1 MTTSAMRR
9 LPSTLGLLPV
19 VAIAVWVSIAATD
32 LADAQSAPANAPT
45 GDNAAPRAASPTDTA
60 TAELAEWRAQLV
72 DRINRNTAFP
82 VRGQCREGLV
92 KILFFIDRAGHLLA
106 SEIAESSKIP
116 AFDVEALA
124 IVKRAHPFP
133 APPKA
138 VTGAR
143 VSLVVPVRFKQPLPD
158 AADERR
164 LYLNLAADSTLT
176 LDGVPVEKKA
186 LERAVRSAATN
197 DKRARIVICS
207 DENVPPAEL
216 SVLIGRVKDTGVK
229 FSVVPQSSPA
239 SD

>member
-1 MTTSAMRR
+1 MTTSAMRW
-9 LPSTLGLLPV
+9 LPSTRGLLPV
-19 VAIAVWVSIAATD
+19 AIVLWASIAATE
-32 LADAQSAPANAPT
+32 LAAAQNAPANIPAA
-45 GDNAAPRAASPTDTA
+45 NSAAPPASTDTVA
-60 TAELAEWRAQLV
+60 AELAEWRAQLV

-92 KILFFIDRAGHLLA
+92 KVLFFIDRAGNLLA

-124 IVKRAHPFP
+124 IIKRAHPFP

-138 VTGAR
+138 VSGAR

-164 LYLNLAADSTLT
+164 FYLNLAADSTLT
-176 LDGVPVEKKA
+176 LDGVLVEKKA
-186 LERAVRSAATN
+186 LERAVRSAANN
-197 DKRARIVICS
+197 DKSARIVICG

-216 SVLIGRVKDTGVK
+216 SELVGRVKNTGIK
-229 FSVVPQSSPA
+229 FSVVPQSGPA

>member
-1 MTTSAMRR
+1 MTTRAMRR
-9 LPSTLGLLPV
+9 LPSTRGLFRIV
-19 VAIAVWVSIAATD
+19 IAAWVSIAATE
-32 LADAQSAPANAPT
+32 LAGAQSAPANAPA
-45 GDNAAPRAASPTDTA
+45 GDNAAPPAASPNDTA
-60 TAELAEWRAQLV
+60 ASEVADWRAQMV

-82 VRGQCREGLV
+82 VRGRCREGLV
-92 KILFFIDRAGHLLA
+92 KILFSIDRAGNLLA

-124 IVKRAHPFP
+124 IIKRAHPFP

-138 VTGAR
+138 VAGAR

-158 AADERR
+158 ATDERR

-186 LERAVRSAATN
+186 LGRAVRSAANN
-197 DKRARIVICS
+197 DKSARIVICS
-207 DENVPPAEL
+207 AENVPPAEVSDL
-216 SVLIGRVKDTGVK
+216 VERVKDTGIK
-229 FSVVPQSSPA
+229 FSVVPQSGPA

>member
-9 LPSTLGLLPV
+9 LPSTRGLLPF
-19 VAIAVWVSIAATD
+19 AIAAWVSIAATE
-32 LADAQSAPANAPT
+32 LAAAQNAPSNAPAR
-45 GDNAAPRAASPTDTA
+45 DNAAPPATSPTDIA
-60 TAELAEWRAQLV
+60 AAELAEWRAQLV

-82 VRGQCREGLV
+82 ARGQCREGLV
-92 KILFFIDRAGHLLA
+92 KILFFIDRAGNLLA

-124 IVKRAHPFP
+124 IIKRAHPFP

-138 VTGAR
+138 VAGSR

-164 LYLNLAADSTLT
+164 FYLNLAADSTLT
-176 LDGVPVEKKA
+176 LDGLPVEKKA
-186 LERAVRSAATN
+186 LERAVRSAGNN
-197 DKRARIVICS
+197 DKTARIVICG

-216 SVLIGRVKDTGVK
+216 NELVGRVKGTGVK
-229 FSVVPQSSPA
+229 FSVVPQSGPA

>member
-9 LPSTLGLLPV
+9 LPATRGLLPV
-19 VAIAVWVSIAATD
+19 VAIAIWASIAATD
-32 LADAQSAPANAPT
+32 LSDAQSAPANAPT
-45 GDNAAPRAASPTDTA
+45 GDNAAPRGASPTDTA

-82 VRGQCREGLV
+82 ERGRCREGLV
-92 KILFFIDRAGHLLA
+92 RILFSIDRAGHLLA
-106 SEIAESSKIP
+106 SEIAESSNIP

-124 IVKRAHPFP
+124 IIKRAHPFP

-138 VTGAR
+138 MGGAR
-143 VSLVVPVRFKQPLPD
+143 ITLRVPVRFKQPLPD

-176 LDGVPVEKKA
+176 LDGAPVEKKA
-186 LERAVRSAATN
+186 LGSAVRSAANN
-197 DKRARIVICS
+197 DKSAGVVICS
-207 DENVPPAEL
+207 DEDAPPVEL
-216 SVLIGRVKDTGVK
+216 GDLVKRVKDTGVK
-229 FSVVPQSSPA
+229 FSVVPQTGPA

>member
-1 MTTSAMRR
+1 MTTSAMRW
-9 LPSTLGLLPV
+9 LPSTRGLLPV
-19 VAIAVWVSIAATD
+19 AIAIWASIAAID
-32 LADAQSAPANAPT
+32 LSAAQSAPANAPA
-45 GDNAAPRAASPTDTA
+45 GGNAAPPDTTA
-60 TAELAEWRAQLV
+60 AELADWRAQMV

-82 VRGQCREGLV
+82 ARGQCREGLV
-92 KILFFIDRAGHLLA
+92 KILFFIDRAGNLLA

-124 IVKRAHPFP
+124 IIKRAQPFP

-138 VTGAR
+138 VAGPR

-186 LERAVRSAATN
+186 LGRAVRSVANN
-197 DKRARIVICS
+197 DKSVRIVICS
-207 DENVPPAEL
+207 VENVPPAEL
-216 SVLIGRVKDTGVK
+216 SDLVERVKDTGIK
-229 FSVVPQSSPA
+229 FSVVPQSGPA